1 MEGMNLAKLE
11 AVVEKMLNN
20 LQEVK
25 RENAELLA
33 QLEMK
38 SSKISELES
47 ALHDLTSNQEEV
59 SSRVTSLLS
68 SIEEWENSMGGSCDD
83 GDESDD
89 TPVRTEEQA
98 ESRGGGLFS
107 LGE

>member
-25 RENAELLA
+25 RENAELRA

-38 SSKISELES
+38 SGKISELES
-47 ALHDLTSNQEEV
+47 ALNDLTSNQEEV

-68 SIEEWENSMGGSCDD
+68 SIEDWENSLGGSGDD
-83 GDESDD
+83 DEGDA
-89 TPVRTEEQA
+89 PVRTEEQA

>member
-25 RENAELLA
+25 RENADLRT
-33 QLEMK
+33 QVEMK

-47 ALHDLTSNQEEV
+47 ALFALTSNQEEV

-68 SIEEWENSMGGSCDD
+68 TIEDWENSLEGSCDD
-83 GDESDD
+83 DENDA
-89 TPVRTEEQA
+89 PALEEGQA